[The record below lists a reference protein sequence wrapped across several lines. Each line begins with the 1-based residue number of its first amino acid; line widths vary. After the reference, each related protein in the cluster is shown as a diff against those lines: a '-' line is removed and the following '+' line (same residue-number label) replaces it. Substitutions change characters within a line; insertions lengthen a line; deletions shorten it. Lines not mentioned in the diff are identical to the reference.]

1 MDPYNSADARG
12 LPAGGAGAMPPPAGV
27 GNASNPYA
35 APGAVVR
42 DVHDE
47 GDIVLASRLS
57 RLGAALL
64 DSAIIVVPAIVAAI
78 SLPAYQDYVARS
90 TGAAPAAGGMSAG
103 MSIFLVLCVVAMLAF
118 FVYQLVLLYRHGQ
131 TVGKKI
137 VGIRIVRPD
146 GSRASF
152 PRLLGLRYIVPGLI
166 GAIPLLGPFF
176 SLANVLFIF
185 GEERR
190 CLHDRIAD
198 TIVVNT

>member
-1 MDPYNSADARG
+1 MDPYNSADANA
-12 LPAGGAGAMPPPAGV
+12 LPAGTGGAGSAMATGHAG
-27 GNASNPYA
+27 NPYA

-47 GDIVLASRLS
+47 GDVVLASRLA

-64 DSAIIVVPAIVAAI
+64 DTSIVVVPAILIAAVLPDFRDAITDPTGTTQPGGATLGVLGLFGLAVI
-78 SLPAYQDYVARS
+78 SF
-90 TGAAPAAGGMSAG
+90 G
-103 MSIFLVLCVVAMLAF
+103 I
-118 FVYQLVLLYRHGQ
+118 YQLVLLYRHGQ

-152 PRLLGLRYIVPGLI
+152 PRLLFLRYFVPGLI
-166 GAIPLLGPFF
+166 GAIPLLGLLF
-176 SLANVLFIF
+176 SLVNVLFIF

-198 TIVVNT
+198 TIVVNA